1 MSLLLLLVSLCRIGV
16 DPTTWTCA
24 KPVGY
29 SWQQRSAV
37 WHIQPLPQQE
47 PLGGG
52 TPSRVLR
59 ATDARSVSTRATDLK
74 YAASTDYRYGKTSGP
89 SNMSSR
95 NDDMIALENGSNR
108 GMLGF

>member
-1 MSLLLLLVSLCRIGV
+1 MRFECGR
-16 DPTTWTCA
+16 
-24 KPVGY
+24 
-29 SWQQRSAV
+29 
-37 WHIQPLPQQE
+37 
-47 PLGGG
+47 GGE
-52 TPSRVLR
+52 
-59 ATDARSVSTRATDLK
+59 AAAREAASSFKVSTRATDLK